1 VRALLGRRGELA
13 REAGVAGEVEK
24 RGGAM
29 TELALTPDEIEALAQ
44 LNALCSRW
52 IGRLPRYE
60 GSLLEDFFELYA
72 DTGWLLSQHR
82 ARLAEDPLE
91 QIPVTTGGKF
101 AALRRKM
108 LTREESEE

>member
-1 VRALLGRRGELA
+1 
-13 REAGVAGEVEK
+13 
-24 RGGAM
+24 M

-91 QIPVTTGGKF
+91 QIPVTSGQKV
-101 AALRRKM
+101 AALRRRM
-108 LTREESEE
+108 LKREQSEE